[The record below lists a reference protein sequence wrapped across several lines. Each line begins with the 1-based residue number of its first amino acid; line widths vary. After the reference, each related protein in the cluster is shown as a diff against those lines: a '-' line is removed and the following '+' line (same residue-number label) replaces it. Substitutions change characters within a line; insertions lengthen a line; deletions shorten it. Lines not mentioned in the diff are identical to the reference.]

1 MLRLLAIL
9 LLSLSPANAEVL
21 TSAAEVARF
30 PGTDPDVQPEVSLE
44 AVVTY
49 IDPSGTVF
57 IADITGAT
65 FLSRVKD
72 FRRYS
77 AGQVLAV
84 EGTRIPGLFIGG
96 IVPSLVE
103 VVGQT
108 PPPPP
113 RSVTLQDLSSG
124 RFHYQ
129 LVAISGIARSVRR
142 EDETSAV
149 LYLSVPGGI
158 VSVRIDQAQGDLEN
172 LVDAELLVTGLAAGG
187 IDDRRRLVDPYL
199 MVALPE
205 AVEVLEKAPG
215 TPPETTVADLLKGW
229 ETPSHRVAVRGTA
242 LSPVMEGS
250 FFLRDGTG
258 TVKVNPAGRMKVVT
272 GMEVEVSGFPERG
285 RFSPFLD
292 GAEVVVGTSLT
303 FPHITLVDGKSIA
316 SAALDA
322 DLVTVEGT
330 LAAINPHVL
339 AFAGKEIRV
348 EAPAG
353 VLEGVEQGSTLR
365 LTGIWQVTATET
377 GGYSA
382 RPSAFS
388 LILRSAE
395 DVEVVSAPPWWDS
408 EKLGVLLAVI
418 SAAGVL
424 ALVWAAMLRLQ
435 VSKQVKLIEAQTQQ
449 EAVLEER
456 QRIAREFHDTL
467 EQELA
472 GLSIRLDAALPR
484 VPDET
489 ANSLLCQLRKLLFR
503 LQTETRDF
511 VWDLRDES
519 RALASF
525 EVSLEKLVTHLQATS
540 PIPIHVE
547 AIHANLPALQQHHL
561 LRITREAIHN
571 ATKYSRAT
579 AIHVTFQDNSL
590 RISDDGTG
598 FQTGNIPTGHFGLQ
612 GMRER
617 AKKINATLEI
627 TSAPSGGTAVT
638 VTFP

>member
-1 MLRLLAIL
+1 
-9 LLSLSPANAEVL
+9 
-21 TSAAEVARF
+21 
-30 PGTDPDVQPEVSLE
+30 
-44 AVVTY
+44 
-49 IDPSGTVF
+49 
-57 IADITGAT
+57 
-65 FLSRVKD
+65 
-72 FRRYS
+72 
-77 AGQVLAV
+77 
-84 EGTRIPGLFIGG
+84 
-96 IVPSLVE
+96 
-103 VVGQT
+103 
-108 PPPPP
+108 
-113 RSVTLQDLSSG
+113 
-124 RFHYQ
+124 
-129 LVAISGIARSVRR
+129 
-142 EDETSAV
+142 
-149 LYLSVPGGI
+149 
-158 VSVRIDQAQGDLEN
+158 
-172 LVDAELLVTGLAAGG
+172 
-187 IDDRRRLVDPYL
+187 
-199 MVALPE
+199 
-205 AVEVLEKAPG
+205 
-215 TPPETTVADLLKGW
+215 
-229 ETPSHRVAVRGTA
+229 
-242 LSPVMEGS
+242 
-250 FFLRDGTG
+250 
-258 TVKVNPAGRMKVVT
+258 
-272 GMEVEVSGFPERG
+272 
-285 RFSPFLD
+285 
-292 GAEVVVGTSLT
+292 
-303 FPHITLVDGKSIA
+303 
-316 SAALDA
+316 
-322 DLVTVEGT
+322 
-330 LAAINPHVL
+330 
-339 AFAGKEIRV
+339 
-348 EAPAG
+348 
-353 VLEGVEQGSTLR
+353 
-365 LTGIWQVTATET
+365 
-377 GGYSA
+377 
-382 RPSAFS
+382 
-388 LILRSAE
+388 
-395 DVEVVSAPPWWDS
+395 
-408 EKLGVLLAVI
+408 
-418 SAAGVL
+418 VL

-598 FQTGNIPTGHFGLQ
+598 FETGNIPTGHFGLQ